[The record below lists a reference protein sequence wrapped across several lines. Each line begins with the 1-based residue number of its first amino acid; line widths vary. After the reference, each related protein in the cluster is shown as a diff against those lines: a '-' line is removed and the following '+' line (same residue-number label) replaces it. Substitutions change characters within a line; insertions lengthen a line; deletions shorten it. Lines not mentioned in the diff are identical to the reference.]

1 MSRTLNVFIFL
12 IIEHESIEPRRDSFR
27 FQVRDAVANRSPIVQ
42 LDIVI
47 EVNSETKS
55 FIYLY
60 LIELTLILFK
70 YYR

>member
-1 MSRTLNVFIFL
+1 MYLFIYCL

-47 EVNSETKS
+47 EVN
-55 FIYLY
+55 IYLY
-60 LIELTLILFK
+60 TLIDRRVKINLEIVCILEHQ
-70 YYR
+70 R